1 MGLIPAQEV
10 AGTRRAGVPCSLP
23 AVPTCLSSDSGVA
36 GESSLGNGCARGRT
50 WNLCSSMEE
59 LLDLYSLQWYNEK
72 KNLKEVNAATAAFG
86 CESANLRKVF
96 LGL

>member
-1 MGLIPAQEV
+1 MWGAKGESLAGAANAASSSSAGLAVGLIPAQEV

-72 KNLKEVNAATAAFG
+72 KT
-86 CESANLRKVF
+86 S
-96 LGL
+96 